1 MPQIGWQFIGIV
13 HDKDVAILTQLFAEA
28 KIAIQFAPVVGRV
41 HEQRLLVQA
50 GKKQRAEWLMDRSF
64 YRSRH
69 GHGDND

>member
-1 MPQIGWQFIGIV
+1 MPQRGWQFI
-13 HDKDVAILTQLFAEA
+13 
-28 KIAIQFAPVVGRV
+28 GRV